1 MKFKEEI
8 RGGAYDRMIFASIM
22 SNRIFFLHFFQFD
35 LGSKLLVLPIF
46 WRVLLMQRHF
56 SLMQVRQ
63 CFLLLQTPCDVDVT
77 NCSSQVVWMY
87 PHRTTETPG
96 LALSGKTRKEKR
108 CSSIYKHKSYL
119 SMI

>member
-1 MKFKEEI
+1 
-8 RGGAYDRMIFASIM
+8 M
-22 SNRIFFLHFFQFD
+22 SERERILLNLHKSLVMVTSGENQ
-35 LGSKLLVLPIF
+35 VLPIF

-56 SLMQVRQ
+56 SLM
-63 CFLLLQTPCDVDVT
+63 
-77 NCSSQVVWMY
+77 QVVWMY

>member
-56 SLMQVRQ
+56 SLMQV
-63 CFLLLQTPCDVDVT
+63 
-77 NCSSQVVWMY
+77 VWMY

-96 LALSGKTRKEKR
+96 LALSVSFFMCRRRG
-108 CSSIYKHKSYL
+108 C
-119 SMI
+119 

>member
-1 MKFKEEI
+1 
-8 RGGAYDRMIFASIM
+8 M
-22 SNRIFFLHFFQFD
+22 SERERILLNLHKSLVMVTSGENQ
-35 LGSKLLVLPIF
+35 VLPIF